1 MKNMIINFLSTK
13 PIKKLQE
20 DLVILDNEIQKP
32 ENKRIL
38 KDIKEQ
44 RDIVK
49 KALNKQIDDEIKK
62 LFK

>member
-1 MKNMIINFLSTK
+1 MENMIINFLSTK

>member
-1 MKNMIINFLSTK
+1 MIINFLSTK